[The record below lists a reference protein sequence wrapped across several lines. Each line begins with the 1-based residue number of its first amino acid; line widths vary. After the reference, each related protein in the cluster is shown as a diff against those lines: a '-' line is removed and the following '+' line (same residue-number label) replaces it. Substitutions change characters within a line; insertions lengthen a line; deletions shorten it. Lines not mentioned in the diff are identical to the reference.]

1 MSVSRVHFFL
11 ITEKKGMNYPHFA
24 FTQILL
30 THNGITHLSAT
41 LTHTTHFPPAW
52 ASSLF
57 DCSRLWRWS
66 HLSQYISSQVLNQ
79 CLLVLCAN
87 GPSSRKS
94 FVFSLHRAESQGM
107 WVIKTPLEECEP
119 ALRLNLPSLVLL
131 QLDPRKIF
139 PASQRR
145 CLCSQY
151 LVFCH
156 FSAKPNHDSF
166 LQRKSRG
173 EFAQSQCALVGKS
186 LVHWV
191 LE

>member
-1 MSVSRVHFFL
+1 
-11 ITEKKGMNYPHFA
+11 MNYPHFE

-30 THNGITHLSAT
+30 THHGITHLSVT

-57 DCSRLWRWS
+57 HCSGFWRWT
-66 HLSQYISSQVLNQ
+66 HLRQHISSHILNQ
-79 CLLVLCAN
+79 RLLVLGAN
-87 GPSSRKS
+87 GTSARKC
-94 FVFSLHRAESQGM
+94 FMFSLHRAESQGM
-107 WVIKTPLEECEP
+107 WVITTPLEECEP
-119 ALRLNLPSLVLL
+119 ALGLNLPSLVLL

-145 CLCSQY
+145 CLYSQY

-156 FSAKPNHDSF
+156 FSTNPNHSIL
-166 LQRKSRG
+166 LQRKSGG